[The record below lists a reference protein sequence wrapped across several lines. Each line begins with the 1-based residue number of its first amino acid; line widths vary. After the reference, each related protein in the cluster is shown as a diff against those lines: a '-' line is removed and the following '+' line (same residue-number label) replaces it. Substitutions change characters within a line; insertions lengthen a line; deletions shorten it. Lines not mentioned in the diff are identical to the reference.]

1 MVEIHFSKNLQ
12 TLKKYVRKG
21 KKPKQEKRKKER
33 NNQHDLNWQP
43 RAGKVEVLLRLIKKA
58 N

>member
-21 KKPKQEKRKKER
+21 KKQKQEKRKKKETQGR
-33 NNQHDLNWQP
+33 
-43 RAGKVEVLLRLIKKA
+43 I
-58 N
+58 

>member
-43 RAGKVEVLLRLIKKA
+43 RAGKVEVLL
-58 N
+58 

>member
-21 KKPKQEKRKKER
+21 KSQNKRKEKKKETQGR
-33 NNQHDLNWQP
+33 
-43 RAGKVEVLLRLIKKA
+43 I
-58 N
+58 